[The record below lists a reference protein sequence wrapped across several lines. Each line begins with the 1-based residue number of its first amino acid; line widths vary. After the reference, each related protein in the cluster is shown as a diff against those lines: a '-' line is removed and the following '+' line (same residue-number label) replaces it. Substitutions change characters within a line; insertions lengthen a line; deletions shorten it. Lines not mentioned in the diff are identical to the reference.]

1 MDLIMLAALAISLI
15 LLIPHNNIIIME
27 EFLIDLV
34 GHVDQHRA
42 KKQMIQE
49 IFVFTQ
55 FPKSATSKQY
65 LWSKDLTELAAMHR
79 ELLTMQP
86 VTA

>member
-1 MDLIMLAALAISLI
+1 M
-15 LLIPHNNIIIME
+15 NK
-27 EFLIDLV
+27 FLINLV
-34 GHVDQHRA
+34 GHTDQHLA

-55 FPKSATSKQY
+55 FPKSATSKQF
-65 LWSKDLTELAAMHR
+65 LWSKEITELAAMHR

>member
-1 MDLIMLAALAISLI
+1 MLAALAISLI
-15 LLIPHNNIIIME
+15 LLISHNNIIME

>member
-1 MDLIMLAALAISLI
+1 MDK
-15 LLIPHNNIIIME
+15 
-27 EFLIDLV
+27 FLINLV
-34 GHVDQHRA
+34 GHTDQHLA

-55 FPKSATSKQY
+55 FPKSATSKQF
-65 LWSKDLTELAAMHR
+65 LWSKEITELAAMHR

>member
-1 MDLIMLAALAISLI
+1 M
-15 LLIPHNNIIIME
+15 NK
-27 EFLIDLV
+27 FLINLV
-34 GHVDQHRA
+34 GHDDQHLA
-42 KKQMIQE
+42 KKQVIQE
-49 IFVFTQ
+49 IFVFTK

-65 LWSKDLTELAAMHR
+65 LWGKDLSELAAMHR

>member
-1 MDLIMLAALAISLI
+1 M
-15 LLIPHNNIIIME
+15 NK
-27 EFLIDLV
+27 FLINLV
-34 GHVDQHRA
+34 GHEDQHLA
-42 KKQMIQE
+42 KKQVIQE
-49 IFVFTQ
+49 IFVFTK

-65 LWSKDLTELAAMHR
+65 LWGKDLSELAAMHR